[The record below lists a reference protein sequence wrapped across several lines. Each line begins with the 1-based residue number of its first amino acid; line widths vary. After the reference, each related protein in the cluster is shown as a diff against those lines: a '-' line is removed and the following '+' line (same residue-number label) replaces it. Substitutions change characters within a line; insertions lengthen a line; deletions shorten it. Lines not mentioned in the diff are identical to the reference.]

1 MEVVRKNLQDGQP
14 AAYLFTSP
22 CCAARTLLAAW
33 VVEYARRRTGGRLL
47 IQCGRDTT
55 DPLRAAGA
63 LPGDGCGRPYLVD
76 MVERGAPGTEPPR
89 S

>member
-1 MEVVRKNLQDGQP
+1 VLARRDLRDGQP

-33 VVEYARRRTGGRLL
+33 VIEYARARTGGHLL
-47 IQCGRDTT
+47 VQCGRHGS

-63 LPGDGCGRPYLVD
+63 APTFGCGRRYVVELDVPGDG
-76 MVERGAPGTEPPR
+76 
-89 S
+89 